1 MDRAEEVSSA
11 FASWRVLAGNEEK
24 REMKVG
30 EGRVERVRERERERF
45 KPVTNAPA
53 SRIVFL
59 GVV

>member
-1 MDRAEEVSSA
+1 MA